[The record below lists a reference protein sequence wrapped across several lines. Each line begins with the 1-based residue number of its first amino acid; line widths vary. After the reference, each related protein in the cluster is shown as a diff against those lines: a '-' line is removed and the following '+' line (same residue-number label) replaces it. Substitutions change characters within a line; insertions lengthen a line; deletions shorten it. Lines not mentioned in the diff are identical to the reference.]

1 MSSPGQRRG
10 KCGHVMVNFD
20 THSHCARYRDK
31 GKGKEPCVS
40 DPQTTS
46 CQICNSLTSDQ
57 LQQLATPSYKLKK
70 EKREAKLTEPAPSQD
85 SDQLVDPS
93 NVSVIGVIDAQGSVK
108 SPAVAP
114 PPDKKP
120 KKDNKKEK
128 SPSTK
133 VSKHST
139 DEKFAEMDSKWSER
153 FSRLEALIM
162 AKSFEPTFSSKVK
175 VTPTHSPPHDI
186 ENMAEPFIRPSTS
199 KLSGTGFSA
208 EKHQP
213 TSQAVTSQHTST
225 TKLTGTGFS
234 ATKHQPTSQA
244 RSHRP
249 TSTAGF
255 TGKGSS
261 AIVHQ
266 PTSQTKV
273 NQPTPATDPS
283 TDPHSARE
291 GDINRPYSDRP
302 SATDRPLSSE
312 PADTGSPA
320 LHRSRR
326 DSISSLS
333 SEAGSMSDNPPL
345 DLYPEEGE
353 LSEDPDQSVP
363 DPDQPVSEEQNYRD
377 TMQGIRSFMGWSHIP
392 ELDNTAFT
400 SDDNPFAGPKTV
412 TPGMVSVKM
421 PNEDWLCRKLA
432 KLNLTLVEG
441 YPSRGSEAGGLAK
454 DVFLRPAKTQS
465 KWYGLHTDPK
475 AETSHISSWNT
486 DASKL
491 NSSYSRIA
499 KYTGLSST
507 PPAARRIS
515 QETLRR
521 WERSARETSIICNQA
536 ASFNR
541 CLFKVQQ
548 NMKDQLKILKA
559 ESKGKGSSKAS
570 AAAEELTYLMD
581 FNSSITQAAAKSM
594 EHLSEFVFV
603 TMGNLTLVRRD
614 AYLSHLRTGIKPDTL
629 TALRSAPLHISTL
642 FPDSVIKWAEEDIT
656 QLESKGHAG
665 GSHNKGRYHPYE
677 RQDKRSVNRDS
688 RPEKP
693 AWKTIGRKQ
702 FRRGR
707 GCTTTFSSRPA
718 KGQQSYK

>member
-1 MSSPGQRRG
+1 M
-10 KCGHVMVNFD
+10 
-20 THSHCARYRDK
+20 
-31 GKGKEPCVS
+31 
-40 DPQTTS
+40 
-46 CQICNSLTSDQ
+46 
-57 LQQLATPSYKLKK
+57 
-70 EKREAKLTEPAPSQD
+70 
-85 SDQLVDPS
+85 
-93 NVSVIGVIDAQGSVK
+93 SVIGVVDGQGSVK
-108 SPAVAP
+108 PPAPVP

-120 KKDNKKEK
+120 KKDNKNSTKEK

-139 DEKFAEMDSKWSER
+139 DEKFTEMDSKWSER

-162 AKSFEPTFSSKVK
+162 AQSFEPTFSSKVK
-175 VTPTHSPPHDI
+175 VTSTQSPLHDVGDTT
-186 ENMAEPFIRPSTS
+186 EPFIRPSTS
-199 KLSGTGFSA
+199 KLTGTGFSA
-208 EKHQP
+208 AKHQP
-213 TSQAVTSQHTST
+213 TSQAMTSQQAST
-225 TKLTGTGFS
+225 TKFPGTGCS
-234 ATKHQPTSQA
+234 ANKHQPASQA
-244 RSHRP
+244 
-249 TSTAGF
+249 
-255 TGKGSS
+255 
-261 AIVHQ
+261 
-266 PTSQTKV
+266 KV
-273 NQPTPATDPS
+273 NGPTPATDPS
-283 TDPHSARE
+283 TDLHSARE

-302 SATDRPLSSE
+302 TATDRPLSSE
-312 PADTGSPA
+312 LADTGSPA

-345 DLYPEEGE
+345 DLYTEEGE
-353 LSEDPDQSVP
+353 LSEDPDQPVP

-392 ELDNTAFT
+392 ELDNTAST

-412 TPGMVSVKM
+412 TPGKVSVKM
-421 PNEDWLCRKLA
+421 PTEDWLCRKLA

-454 DVFLRPAKTQS
+454 DVFLRPARTQS
-465 KWYGLHTDPK
+465 KWYGLHSDPK
-475 AETSHISSWNT
+475 AESSQISSWNI

-507 PPAARRIS
+507 PPASRRIS

-521 WERSARETSIICNQA
+521 WERSARETSVICNQA

-548 NMKDQLKILKA
+548 NQLKILKA
-559 ESKGKGSSKAS
+559 ENKGKGSSKAA

-629 TALRSAPLHISTL
+629 TALSSAPLHISTL
-642 FPDSVIKWAEEDIT
+642 FPDSVIKRAEEDIA

-688 RPEKP
+688 RSEKP

-702 FRRGR
+702 FKRGR
-707 GCTTTFSSRPA
+707 GRTTTFSSRPA

>member
-10 KCGHVMVNFD
+10 NCGHVMANFD
-20 THSHCARYRDK
+20 THSHCARCRDK

-40 DPQTTS
+40 DPQTS
-46 CQICNSLTSDQ
+46 DCQICNSLTSEQ
-57 LQQLATPSYKLKK
+57 LQQLSTPSYKIKK
-70 EKREAKLTEPAPSQD
+70 EKREAKLSDSSPSQD
-85 SDQLVDPS
+85 SEQLVDPS
-93 NVSVIGVIDAQGSVK
+93 SVSVIGVVDGHGSVK
-108 SPAVAP
+108 SPALVP

-120 KKDNKKEK
+120 KKDNKNSKKEK
-128 SPSTK
+128 SSSTK
-133 VSKHST
+133 MSKHST

-175 VTPTHSPPHDI
+175 VTPTHSPPHDVGDTT
-186 ENMAEPFIRPSTS
+186 EPFIRPSTS
-199 KLSGTGFSA
+199 KL
-208 EKHQP
+208 
-213 TSQAVTSQHTST
+213 
-225 TKLTGTGFS
+225 TGTGFS
-234 ATKHQPTSQA
+234 AAKHQLTSQAMTSQQASTTKFPGTGSSANKHQPASQTN
-244 RSHRP
+244 SHRP
-249 TSTAGF
+249 TSTARF

-266 PTSQTKV
+266 PTSQAKV
-273 NQPTPATDPS
+273 NRPIPATDPS
-283 TDPHSARE
+283 TDLHSARE

-302 SATDRPLSSE
+302 TATDRPLSSE

-326 DSISSLS
+326 
-333 SEAGSMSDNPPL
+333 
-345 DLYPEEGE
+345 GE
-353 LSEDPDQSVP
+353 LSEDPDQPVP

-392 ELDNTAFT
+392 ELDNTAST

-412 TPGMVSVKM
+412 TPGKVSVKM
-421 PNEDWLCRKLA
+421 PTEDWLCRKLA

-454 DVFLRPAKTQS
+454 DVFLRPARTQS
-465 KWYGLHTDPK
+465 KWYGLHSDPK
-475 AETSHISSWNT
+475 AESSQMSSWNI

-507 PPAARRIS
+507 PPASRRIS
-515 QETLRR
+515 QETLCR
-521 WERSARETSIICNQA
+521 WERSARETSVICNQA

-559 ESKGKGSSKAS
+559 ENKGKGSSKAA

-581 FNSSITQAAAKSM
+581 FNSSITHAAAKSM

-642 FPDSVIKWAEEDIT
+642 FSDSVIKRAEEDIA
-656 QLESKGHAG
+656 QLEPKGHAG

-688 RPEKP
+688 RSEKP

-702 FRRGR
+702 FKRGR
-707 GCTTTFSSRPA
+707 GHTTTFSS
-718 KGQQSYK
+718 